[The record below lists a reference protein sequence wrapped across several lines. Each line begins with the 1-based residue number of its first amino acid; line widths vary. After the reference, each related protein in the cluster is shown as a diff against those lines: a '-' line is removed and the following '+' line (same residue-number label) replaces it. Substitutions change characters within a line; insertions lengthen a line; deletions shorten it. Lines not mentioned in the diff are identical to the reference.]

1 MKSLILFLTLALLV
15 QNSSANALQQY
26 LVPKYPVRMV
36 SDMPGQ
42 TGHNILII
50 SNRHF
55 LPEKG
60 YTVKRGLHPRLN
72 MFIFMA
78 GIKND
83 TAYVRVL
90 NSLDEAVPYLPA
102 NRNFLVYV
110 DGHGKN
116 FTQTMERGFEI
127 TARFDINMVVF
138 DWPTDYM
145 ALRKTAGN
153 AQEVAAN
160 FVRAMQAMDEL
171 RNTHYASS
179 RVSAIFHSMGNH
191 ILKNI
196 THPQL
201 LQKMPEQLFSNIIV
215 NAAAVKQRNHDK
227 WLEKIRLQ
235 ERIYVTMNDED
246 RPLHGAMLLRLAKQL
261 GLGIKG
267 EKAENAAY
275 VDFSDVVSI
284 EHNLFLGKTVAELEN
299 QYIYRFYNQAF
310 HGSEVIFNELTG
322 FHILRPSV
330 EEVIFS
336 P

>member
-1 MKSLILFLTLALLV
+1 MKSLMIMIILVLLV
-15 QNSSANALQQY
+15 QNSSANTLQQY
-26 LVPKYPVRMV
+26 LEPKYPVKIV
-36 SDMPGQ
+36 SALPLQ
-42 TGHNILII
+42 TDHHVLII

-60 YTVKRGLHPRLN
+60 YAIKRGLHPRLN
-72 MFIFMA
+72 MFVFIA

-90 NSLDEAVPYLPA
+90 NSLNEAAPYLPSD
-102 NRNFLVYV
+102 RNFLVYV

-127 TARFDINMVVF
+127 TTRFDINMVVF

-160 FVRAMQAMDEL
+160 FVSAMQAMDHF
-171 RNTHYASS
+171 RNEYYASS
-179 RVSAIFHSMGNH
+179 QVSAIFHSMGNH

-201 LQKMPEQLFSNIIV
+201 LHKMPGQLFSNIIV
-215 NAAAVKQRNHDK
+215 NAAAVRQRNHDK
-227 WLEKIRLQ
+227 WLEKIQLQ

-246 RPLHGAMLLRLAKQL
+246 RPLHGAMLLRMARQL
-261 GLGIKG
+261 GLGING
-267 EKAENAAY
+267 NKADNAAY
-275 VDFSDVVSI
+275 VDFSDVVST
-284 EHNLFLGKTVAELEN
+284 EHNLFLGKTVAEQEN

-310 HGSEVIFNELTG
+310 NGKEVIFNELTG
-322 FHILRPSV
+322 FHILRPSAEKV
-330 EEVIFS
+330 FFS